1 MKITGVK
8 VYRVAPK
15 SNYVKVETDEGIC
28 GWGEPVVE
36 GRSRATAVAVKE
48 LGEQL
53 IGMDPENI
61 EDLFNVMYRGN
72 FYQGGPVLCSAI
84 SGIEQALWD
93 IKGKKYGVP
102 VYQLIGGAAKEKQK
116 VYAWI
121 HGETPEELAADA
133 LNRLSE
139 GYHYGKMCICNEM
152 EWICNS
158 ARIDK
163 AIAMFATVK
172 EAVGDRMEIG
182 IDFHGRV
189 HKTVALTLMKK
200 LEEFNPLFIEE
211 PLLPF
216 NEDDLVELKRHTHLP
231 IATGERLFTR
241 WDFKRLLKTGAV
253 DIIQPDLSHA
263 GGIWEV
269 RKIAAMAECFDVTV
283 APHCPLG
290 ALAFSSCIHLDVA
303 TPNSFIQEQIV
314 GVHNAVNGGGLEIE
328 DRIETDD
335 SQGYVSCDTYIK
347 NEKGLFE
354 FEDGYVKLPK
364 NPGLG
369 PIIDEERLAAA
380 NNGDF
385 PLWQQPLYRMDD
397 GTATQ
402 W

>member
-1 MKITGVK
+1 MENKTKYTANILYAEDDPQTGRI
-8 VYRVAPK
+8 YQ
-15 SNYVKVETDEGIC
+15 ILLQ
-28 GWGEPVVE
+28 
-36 GRSRATAVAVKE
+36 RA
-48 LGEQL
+48 
-53 IGMDPENI
+53 
-61 EDLFNVMYRGN
+61 
-72 FYQGGPVLCSAI
+72 
-84 SGIEQALWD
+84 
-93 IKGKKYGVP
+93 
-102 VYQLIGGAAKEKQK
+102 
-116 VYAWI
+116 
-121 HGETPEELAADA
+121 
-133 LNRLSE
+133 
-139 GYHYGKMCICNEM
+139 GYHTDIAEDGKTALELYEKNAYDLILLDM
-152 EWICNS
+152 ELPLLDGEEILLHIRTKGDTIPIIILSSVNHRETLYAGADDYLEKGCDIRDLQ

-380 NNGDF
+380 NNGDL